1 VLVYLPI
8 SKTKVKIGWCTE
20 NEEAE
25 RCVGKREKC
34 VLERKN
40 ECQLFAYKI

>member
-1 VLVYLPI
+1 VYLPI
-8 SKTKVKIGWCTE
+8 SKDTTQVKIGWCTE
-20 NEEAE
+20 KEEGE

-40 ECQLFAYKI
+40 E